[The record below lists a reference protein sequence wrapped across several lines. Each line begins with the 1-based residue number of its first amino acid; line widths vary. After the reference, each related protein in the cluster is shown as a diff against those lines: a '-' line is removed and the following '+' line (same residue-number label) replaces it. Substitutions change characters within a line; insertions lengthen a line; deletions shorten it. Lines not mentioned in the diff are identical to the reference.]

1 MWLSEEAVLDY
12 LDRKYQQRFGEH
24 SITRFLLRQ
33 RDLIYHRLLSIQGG
47 SGDVRDATLYET
59 LRELDS
65 VTLAEWRE
73 NLTTSLVE
81 FVRVNGA
88 RVPLR
93 DDTVL
98 FDIPRRR
105 LDTSGPIY
113 IAMDNGDVRPIQDLA
128 GPVQRVVTEF
138 EKLAKRIRIFVSPDL
153 GKHCSRE
160 LLIKRRSELLKLA
173 EDAIPNASTS
183 QVR

>member
-1 MWLSEEAVLDY
+1 
-12 LDRKYQQRFGEH
+12 
-24 SITRFLLRQ
+24 
-33 RDLIYHRLLSIQGG
+33 
-47 SGDVRDATLYET
+47 
-59 LRELDS
+59 
-65 VTLAEWRE
+65 
-73 NLTTSLVE
+73 
-81 FVRVNGA
+81 
-88 RVPLR
+88 
-93 DDTVL
+93 
-98 FDIPRRR
+98 
-105 LDTSGPIY
+105 
-113 IAMDNGDVRPIQDLA
+113 MDNGDVRPIQDLA